1 METSEGPRRISVA
14 VAVERGEA
22 KLTVADT
29 GCGIAAENLTKIFDP
44 YFTTKSTGTGLGL
57 ALSVKIIEEH
67 GGRMAVHSEP
77 GRGTRLEC
85 FLPLATST
93 PAPAADGS
101 TVP

>member
-1 METSEGPRRISVA
+1 
-14 VAVERGEA
+14 
-22 KLTVADT
+22 
-29 GCGIAAENLTKIFDP
+29 
-44 YFTTKSTGTGLGL
+44 
-57 ALSVKIIEEH
+57 VKIIEEH